1 MAQSTTGSY
10 GTTPTRVHDGLE
22 PVPHENYPE
31 AVLYPTTHEKGLS
44 PGPGG
49 YQNVPPAN
57 GPSASPEKKICGLR
71 RTTFLLL
78 ALLVA
83 VVIAAAVGGGVG
95 GSVAVR
101 DAHA

>member
-10 GTTPTRVHDGLE
+10 GTTPTMVHDGLE

-49 YQNVPPAN
+49 YQNVPPAH
-57 GPSASPEKKICGLR
+57 GSSAPEKKICGLR

-78 ALLVA
+78 ALLIA

-101 DAHA
+101 DAYE